1 MPKGEKEL
9 CVFEKVHVAV
19 SVSARR
25 RVLRK
30 HRCVAVNGV
39 EFLRFEV
46 ERSNLGLGGEDPSM
60 KLEYLSLTR
69 FGKSQCMA
77 EDLDSRDSLDL
88 VAGSVISPHLPIF
101 EVRRISAAHVYN
113 KDASAASSSLLHRLC
128 IYRVLPVE

>member
-1 MPKGEKEL
+1 
-9 CVFEKVHVAV
+9 
-19 SVSARR
+19 
-25 RVLRK
+25 VLRK

-46 ERSNLGLGGEDPSM
+46 ERSNLGLGGEDSM

-88 VAGSVISPHLPIF
+88 VAGSVISPPLPIF
-101 EVRRISAAHVYN
+101 EVRRISATNEVITDVQNDTLAGERRDRY
-113 KDASAASSSLLHRLC
+113 LC
-128 IYRVLPVE
+128 RACI